1 MENNQE
7 NQVNNISKESGN
19 SNIEIIEFSNDTSES
34 KGILSDNTSTTE
46 PQNDFSDKTINAVNK
61 LINTTDYSNYY
72 GSEEVKQYKMFKYI
86 NVN

>member
-1 MENNQE
+1 MVFMENNQE
-7 NQVNNISKESGN
+7 NQVNNNISKESEN

-34 KGILSDNTSTTE
+34 KGILSDNTATTE

-72 GSEEVKQYKMFKYI
+72 GFLHL
-86 NVN
+86 